1 MSKFCKIIVIILLS
15 LTIIVLVGGYLVS
28 NHFFHET
35 INANTHR
42 NTILQSN
49 QKDDW
54 DSWSTE
60 IEYREINI
68 QSFDDLILHSYLIEN
83 NTGKNVWV
91 IICHDYSG
99 NANQMADAGKAFYS
113 MGYSVLLLNA
123 RGHGKSEGEYYGMG
137 WLDRLDVISW
147 IDYINERYPDQ
158 EIILYGVG
166 MGAVSV
172 MSAAGEDLPANVKLV
187 IEDSGYTSAY
197 SQLAH
202 QFNQKYHFSPFFLM
216 DFTNFINSLYAK
228 YDLKEASALKQVAN
242 ASIPILFIHGE
253 NDSFTPVKMAHSLYE
268 AAASEKELFIIS
280 GANHDTVISSDSKL
294 YWSTISSF
302 IQKYLDK

>member
-99 NANQMADAGKAFYS
+99 NANQMADAGKAFHS

-172 MSAAGEDLPANVKLV
+172 MSAAGEDLPTNVKLV